1 MKYLGLLFLLMTTVV
16 SAQTLRVAT
25 FNVSMEATNYQ
36 QKGQALDSQK
46 LSKLLQNGQ
55 HQQIKNIAEIIQ
67 RVRPDVILLNEFDYI
82 AEPNKGV
89 QAFVNNYLAQPQAD
103 QQPISYPYFY
113 IAPVNTG
120 LPTPYD
126 LDNDGKQSNYGGDA
140 QGFGLY
146 EGQYGMVVLSKY
158 PIKKERART
167 LQAFLWKDMPDHKV
181 TIDPTTRQP
190 WYSEQEWQNLRLS
203 SKSHWD
209 LPIEVNGK
217 LFHLLAMHPTP
228 PVFDGEEDR
237 NGNRNHDE
245 IRLMADYIDPKRSQ
259 YIYDDNGVKGGL
271 KNDTRFVI
279 VGDLNAAD
287 KGDKHR
293 PGVIEQLLDNP
304 KVFSNFT
311 PTSRGGSEHSKES
324 ASRSYTAHWGAR
336 VDYVLPS
343 KFGFQVLSSG
353 VFWPS
358 KEDELFRLVE
368 SRHASSDHRLV
379 WVDVEVK

>member
-1 MKYLGLLFLLMTTVV
+1 MKYVGLFFLLMTTAV

-36 QKGQALDSQK
+36 EKGQAIDSQK
-46 LSKLLQNGQ
+46 LSQLLQNGQ
-55 HQQIKNIAEIIQ
+55 HQQIRNIAEIIQ

-158 PIKKERART
+158 PIKKEQART
-167 LQAFLWKDMPDHKV
+167 LQTFLWKDMPDHRV
-181 TIDPTTRQP
+181 TIDPTTKQP
-190 WYSEQEWQNLRLS
+190 WYSEQEWKNLRLS

-271 KNDTRFVI
+271 KNDARFVI

-287 KGDKHR
+287 TGDKHR

-311 PTSRGGSEHSKES
+311 PQSEGGSEHSEES
-324 ASRSYTAHWGAR
+324 ASRSYTAHWAAR

-343 KFGFQVLSSG
+343 KFGFQLVNSG

-358 KEDELFRLVE
+358 KEDQLFRLVE

-379 WVDVEVK
+379 WIDVEVK

>member
-1 MKYLGLLFLLMTTVV
+1 MKFISIAFLFMASFA

-36 QKGQALDSQK
+36 QQGEPLDPEK
-46 LSKLLQNGQ
+46 LSKLLQDGQ

-67 RVRPDVILLNEFDYI
+67 RVRPDIILLNEFDYI
-82 AEPNKGV
+82 AEPEKGV
-89 QAFVNNYLAQPQAD
+89 LAFMNNYLDKSQHG

-120 LPTPYD
+120 LPTRFD
-126 LDNDGKQSNYGGDA
+126 LDNDGKKSRYAGDA

-158 PIKKERART
+158 PIKNSQVRT
-167 LQAFLWKDMPDHKV
+167 LQNFLWKDMPNYKKA
-181 TIDPTTRQP
+181 IDPKSNSP
-190 WYSEQEWQNLRLS
+190 FYHADEWQVLRLS

-209 LPIEVNGK
+209 LPIDVNGK
-217 LFHLLAMHPTP
+217 VFHFLAMHPTP

-245 IRLMADYIDPKRSQ
+245 IRLMADYIDPKRSE
-259 YIYDDNGVKGGL
+259 YIYDDSGVNGGL
-271 KNDTRFVI
+271 KAKTRFVI
-279 VGDLNAAD
+279 AGDLNAAD
-287 KGDKHR
+287 QGDKHR
-293 PGVIEQLLDNP
+293 PGVIEQLLESHY
-304 KVFSNFT
+304 VFSAFE
-311 PTSRGGSEHSKES
+311 PVSKGGKQHSE
-324 ASRSYTAHWGAR
+324 AQYSRSYTAHWGAR

-343 KFGFQVLSSG
+343 KYGVRVLDSG

-358 KEDELFRLVE
+358 STDPLYRLVE

-379 WVDVEVK
+379 WLDLELK

>member
-1 MKYLGLLFLLMTTVV
+1 MKYVGLLFLLMTTVV

-89 QAFVNNYLAQPQAD
+89 LAFVNNYLAQPQAD

-126 LDNDGKQSNYGGDA
+126 LDNDGKHANYGGDA

-158 PIKKERART
+158 PIKKEQART
-167 LQAFLWKDMPDHKV
+167 LQTFLWKDMPDHKV
-181 TIDPTTRQP
+181 TTDPTTKQP

-259 YIYDDNGVKGGL
+259 YIYDDNGAKGGL
-271 KNDTRFVI
+271 KSDARFII

-293 PGVIEQLLDNP
+293 PCVIEQLLDNP
-304 KVFSNFT
+304 KVFSNFA
-311 PTSRGGSEHSKES
+311 PESKGGSEHSKES
-324 ASRSYTAHWGAR
+324 VSRSYTAHWGAR

-343 KFGFQVLSSG
+343 KLGFQLVNSG
-353 VFWPS
+353 VFWPN
-358 KEDELFRLVE
+358 KADELFRLVE

-379 WVDVEVK
+379 WIDVEVK

>member
-1 MKYLGLLFLLMTTVV
+1 MKYVGLLFLLMTTVV

-103 QQPISYPYFY
+103 QQPISYSYFY

-120 LPTPYD
+120 LPTPFD

-158 PIKKERART
+158 PIKKEQART
-167 LQAFLWKDMPDHKV
+167 LQAFLWKDMPNHMV

-190 WYSEQEWQNLRLS
+190 WYSEQEWQSLRLS

-271 KNDTRFVI
+271 KNDTRFII

-293 PGVIEQLLDNP
+293 PDVIEQLLDNP
-304 KVFSNFT
+304 KVCSNFT
-311 PTSRGGSEHSKES
+311 PKSRGGSEHSKES
-324 ASRSYTAHWGAR
+324 ESRSYTAHWGAR

-343 KFGFQVLSSG
+343 KFGFRVISSG

>member
-1 MKYLGLLFLLMTTVV
+1 MKYVGLLFLLMTTVV

-120 LPTPYD
+120 LPTPFD

-158 PIKKERART
+158 PIKKEQART
-167 LQAFLWKDMPDHKV
+167 LQAFLWKDMPNHMV

-190 WYSEQEWQNLRLS
+190 WYSEQEWQSLRLS

-271 KNDTRFVI
+271 KNDTRFII

-293 PGVIEQLLDNP
+293 PDVIEQLLDNP
-304 KVFSNFT
+304 KVCSNFT
-311 PTSRGGSEHSKES
+311 PKSRGGSEHSKES
-324 ASRSYTAHWGAR
+324 ERRSYTAHWGAR

-343 KFGFQVLSSG
+343 KFGFRVLSSG

>member
-1 MKYLGLLFLLMTTVV
+1 MKYVGLLFLLMTTVV

-89 QAFVNNYLAQPQAD
+89 LAFVNNYLAQPQAD

-126 LDNDGKQSNYGGDA
+126 LDNDGKHANYGGDA

-158 PIKKERART
+158 PIKKEQART
-167 LQAFLWKDMPDHKV
+167 LQTFLWKDMPDHKV
-181 TIDPTTRQP
+181 TTDPTTKQP

-259 YIYDDNGVKGGL
+259 YIYDDNGAKGGL
-271 KNDTRFVI
+271 KSDARFII

-304 KVFSNFT
+304 KVFSNFA
-311 PTSRGGSEHSKES
+311 PESKGGSEHSKES
-324 ASRSYTAHWGAR
+324 VSRSYTAHWGAR

-343 KFGFQVLSSG
+343 KLGFQLVNSG
-353 VFWPS
+353 VFWPN
-358 KEDELFRLVE
+358 KADELFRLVE

-379 WVDVEVK
+379 WIDVEVK